1 MEESIVNQ
9 KVNIYSLKSLLRSVI
24 SVYEEK
30 KQIKENNKY
39 LMDIYKEL
47 IELINNVDINA
58 IEENSLSISLLLP
71 IIYNNEEALRIENKI
86 DIYIYQLS
94 KMKDNKDLEDE
105 YNKISQKLN
114 RIISKIIKEYE
125 VICNKNELYTREV
138 QELDS
143 KAYICR
149 GILYKLNT
157 KNLINDYQK
166 EEIKKLLQENNW
178 SEEQSIIIQE
188 YIRNHNIKCK
198 FEKPKTS
205 YTTIKMLEYNYDLY
219 ETDNL
224 IDKDTKNKLNE
235 SVNSMFEIIL
245 TENDLNIPMFIEEMT
260 SWMSREYYEYTIKSI
275 MNKFLNV
282 LNECKNN
289 MVNDNNYEDLEV
301 RKIII
306 EEFNSYYYKFLTLQR
321 YYEHKLNDKEIIEE
335 IPEEEI
341 NEVGKHLFFAK
352 TNDIAYVEK
361 DIEYIPNEYYQRVKK
376 LIEGFKFDL
385 LSGQNIE
392 RFSSNGR
399 LKGYFKLKEDQV
411 RIVIRSIF
419 NDNYLIL
426 GIMLKKSDRAT
437 KDYVNIIKRD
447 YEYDISNE
455 ELYNKKYL
463 ESEEIYTNL
472 IEYLDSN
479 SRKGNR

>member
-1 MEESIVNQ
+1 MKENVVNQ
-9 KVNIYSLKSLLRSVI
+9 KVNIYSLKSLLRSII
-24 SVYEEK
+24 SIYEEK
-30 KQIKENNKY
+30 KQIKDDNHY

-47 IELINNVDINA
+47 IDLINNVDINE

-86 DIYIYQLS
+86 DAYIYQLS
-94 KMKDNKDLEDE
+94 KMKDNKDLENE
-105 YNKISQKLN
+105 YIKVYQKLN
-114 RIISKIIKEYE
+114 KIISKIIKEYE

-138 QELDS
+138 QELEN

-157 KNLINDYQK
+157 KNIINDYQK

-178 SEEQSIIIQE
+178 NEEQSIIIQE
-188 YIRNHNIKCK
+188 YIRNHNIKCM

-205 YTTIKMLEYNYDLY
+205 YTTIKMLEGNYKLY
-219 ETDNL
+219 DTESINDR
-224 IDKDTKNKLNE
+224 DTKNKLNE
-235 SVNSMFEIIL
+235 SVTSMFETIL
-245 TENDLNIPMFIEEMT
+245 TEVDLDIPRFVEEMT
-260 SWMSREYYEYTIKSI
+260 SWMSEEYYEYTIKSI

-282 LNECKNN
+282 LSECKNN

-306 EEFNSYYYKFLTLQR
+306 EEFNSYYYKYLTLQR
-321 YYEHKLNDKEIIEE
+321 YYEHKLNKEEVIEE
-335 IPEEEI
+335 ITEEET

-352 TNDIAYVEK
+352 TNDIPYVEK
-361 DIEYIPNEYYQRVKK
+361 DIENIPKEYYQRVKK
-376 LIEGFKFDL
+376 LLEGFKFNL
-385 LSGQNIE
+385 LSWQNIE
-392 RFSSNGR
+392 RFVSNSK
-399 LKGYFKLKEDQV
+399 LKGYYKLKEDQV
-411 RIVIRSIF
+411 RIVLRNID

-426 GIMLKKSDRAT
+426 GIMLKKADRAT

-472 IEYLDSN
+472 IEYIDSN